1 MVVCLIRVH
10 LEILRCTSIEILI
23 SVVLEKNNLIY
34 SVTNS
39 LGIFVDFILKGSFVS
54 PKDEVWRENAILTL
68 VFSL

>member
-1 MVVCLIRVH
+1 MLC
-10 LEILRCTSIEILI
+10 CSAIEILI
-23 SVVLEKNNLIY
+23 SVILDTNNLIY